1 MLANRY
7 QVTRSYRLC
16 RQRRQLRSG
25 FPFTCS
31 HDVEISNDGAAYR
44 LCAAAVKQAVIL
56 CQFVPLAMPDT
67 LPRSIPGSGS
77 LPGSVSSVAP
87 SGTSLGAM
95 QRSTTSGSHSGSR
108 MPLFRL
114 ETPFP
119 ALWVGF
125 LLFVI
130 WTLTVLALSSEPS
143 SSLGAAAKLFP
154 SSNDLLDRLG
164 PRWLSWGPA
173 TPARTASL
181 PALLGFG
188 SSILLGWVWL
198 LTAGLA
204 YVVRPDGVAARAFTR
219 WAALLS
225 TLLIGASD
233 FHAGQRLVPVY
244 FICFALMQSALLE
257 FVLYC

>member
-1 MLANRY
+1 
-7 QVTRSYRLC
+7 
-16 RQRRQLRSG
+16 
-25 FPFTCS
+25 
-31 HDVEISNDGAAYR
+31 
-44 LCAAAVKQAVIL
+44 
-56 CQFVPLAMPDT
+56 
-67 LPRSIPGSGS
+67 
-77 LPGSVSSVAP
+77 
-87 SGTSLGAM
+87 M

-130 WTLTVLALSSEPS
+130 WTLTVLALSSEPVRSGHTS
-143 SSLGAAAKLFP
+143 SFP
-154 SSNDLLDRLG
+154 ALPVDNVLVQLS
-164 PRWLSWGPA
+164 PRWLAWGPA
-173 TPARTASL
+173 TPTRAASL

-244 FICFALMQSALLE
+244 FIAFALMQSALLE
-257 FVLYC
+257 FVLYY